1 MDALP
6 FTAPTE
12 LVEAIE
18 TGVALAQATDWS
30 LLYSNPAFV
39 RWFPPT
45 GNAGGS
51 GLAERLASLD
61 AGLATRRLEECGRFA
76 FETEARA
83 GARRV
88 SLHVS
93 MRALGDG
100 TILVEVRDDSKR
112 RQAEC
117 LLDSYSRL
125 AEKNLRALEQEKSR
139 VERLL
144 LNVMPRAVLQEM
156 RDFGTVSP
164 QRFDSASVL
173 MLDFADFSEMAIVRD
188 PAALVAELNDIFSA
202 FDRISEMFGCERIK
216 TNGDSYMAVSG
227 MPETSADHA
236 ANIARAALR
245 MRGYIERRSR
255 ANANNWRCRIGIAC
269 GPLVG
274 SIVGVNKYVY
284 DVFGPAVNLAARL
297 ERVAAPMRIM
307 ASQEIVALL
316 GPSFVCEPRQVCEL
330 KGFGAQQ
337 VHELVA

>member
-1 MDALP
+1 MTMP
-6 FTAPTE
+6 Q
-12 LVEAIE
+12 VEPGIRLLE
-18 TGVALAQATDWS
+18 TLSTGVALATGDEWMVA
-30 LLYSNPAFV
+30 YANPAFD
-39 RWFPPT
+39 RWFPSQP
-45 GNAGGS
+45 GNSALCGRLGGLDEAAARR
-51 GLAERLASLD
+51 GLAER
-61 AGLATRRLEECGRFA
+61 GA
-76 FETEARA
+76 FVFEVEPRI
-83 GARRV
+83 GARSI
-88 SLHVS
+88 SLEVTL
-93 MRALGDG
+93 RATADGAVLVEVGDG
-100 TILVEVRDDSKR
+100 TRR

-125 AEKNLRALEQEKSR
+125 AEKNLRALEQEKAR

-164 QRFDSASVL
+164 QRFDAASVL

-202 FDRISEMFGCERIK
+202 FDRIADMFDCERIK

-227 MPETSADHA
+227 VPELSADHA

-245 MRGYIERRSR
+245 MRGYIERRNR
-255 ANANNWRCRIGIAC
+255 ANANQWRCRIGIAA

-297 ERVAAPMRIM
+297 ERVAAPMTIM
-307 ASQEIVALL
+307 ASQEIATML
-316 GPSFVCEPRQVCEL
+316 GPAFVCQPRQICEL

-337 VHELVA
+337 VHELLG